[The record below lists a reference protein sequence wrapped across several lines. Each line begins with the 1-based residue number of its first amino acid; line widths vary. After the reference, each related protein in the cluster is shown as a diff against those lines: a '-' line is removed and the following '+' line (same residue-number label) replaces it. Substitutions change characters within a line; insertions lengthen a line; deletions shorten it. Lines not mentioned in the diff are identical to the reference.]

1 MALIDTINKDLIT
14 AMKAKEAVKLR
25 GIRLIKSALI
35 LLNTEGKA
43 VTEEAEIQT
52 LQKMAKQRKESL
64 EIYTTQNRP
73 DLAIKEQEELEIIE
87 TYLPKQMSIVDLK
100 AYLTS
105 LIGKLGVVSAKEMG
119 KVMPVAL
126 KELGGTADGKA
137 ISILLKEL
145 LPQ

>member
-1 MALIDTINKDLIT
+1 MTLLETINKDLIA
-14 AMKAKEAVKLR
+14 AMKAKEPVKLR

-35 LLNTEGKA
+35 LLNTEGKT
-43 VTEEAEIQT
+43 VTEEAEIQM

-64 EIYTTQNRP
+64 EIYTAQNRP

-87 TYLPKQMSIVDLK
+87 SYLPKQMGTDELK
-100 AYLTS
+100 VYLTA
-105 LIGKLGVVSAKEMG
+105 LIAKLGVSSGKEMG

-126 KELGGTADGKA
+126 KELGGTADGKS

-145 LPQ
+145 LP

>member
-1 MALIDTINKDLIT
+1 MTLLETINKDLIA
-14 AMKAKEAVKLR
+14 AMKAKEPVKLR

-43 VTEEAEIQT
+43 VTEEAEIQM

-64 EIYTTQNRP
+64 EIYTAQNRP

-87 TYLPKQMSIVDLK
+87 SYLPKQMGTDELK
-100 AYLTS
+100 VYLTA
-105 LIGKLGVVSAKEMG
+105 LIAKLGVSSGKEMG

-126 KELGGTADGKA
+126 KELGGTADGKS

-145 LPQ
+145 LP

>member
-1 MALIDTINKDLIT
+1 MTLLETINKDLIA
-14 AMKAKEAVKLR
+14 AMKAKEPVKLR

-43 VTEEAEIQT
+43 VTEEAEIQM

-64 EIYTTQNRP
+64 EIYTAQNRP

-87 TYLPKQMSIVDLK
+87 SYLPKQMGTDELK
-100 AYLTS
+100 VYLTA
-105 LIGKLGVVSAKEMG
+105 LIAKLGVSSGKEMG

-126 KELGGTADGKA
+126 KELGGTADGKS

-145 LPQ
+145 LS

>member
-1 MALIDTINKDLIT
+1 MALIDTINQDLIA

-35 LLNTEGKA
+35 LLNTEGKP

-73 DLAIKEQEELEIIE
+73 DLAIKEQEELDIIE
-87 TYLPKQMSIVDLK
+87 SYLPNQMSIDDLRV
-100 AYLTS
+100 YLS
-105 LIGKLGVVSAKEMG
+105 ALIEKLGVNSAKEMG

-126 KELGGTADGKA
+126 KELGGTADGKS

-145 LPQ
+145 LP